1 MLERQQYFISENVCS
16 DDAPL
21 PISMGT
27 IPPPT
32 TPTNSMPISLYT
44 NRNVIEPGSHSDKP
58 PTKGE
63 LLAIQAK
70 SMIRMARILETSS
83 LKRDN
88 LLEARIVAAEINN
101 LRVAMELGED
111 DTKAQ
116 VKMLLSL

>member
-1 MLERQQYFISENVCS
+1 
-16 DDAPL
+16 
-21 PISMGT
+21 
-27 IPPPT
+27 
-32 TPTNSMPISLYT
+32 
-44 NRNVIEPGSHSDKP
+44 
-58 PTKGE
+58 
-63 LLAIQAK
+63 
-70 SMIRMARILETSS
+70 MIRMARILETNS